1 MKYFYDTEFHEDGV
15 TIDLLSIGIVC
26 EDGRTF
32 YAVNEDADWDRANAN
47 LWLRDNVIPNI
58 GTEDR
63 MSKPAIALAVSELLS
78 AADGTVELW
87 ADYAAYDH
95 VVLAQLFGTMM
106 NLPAHIPMWTHDFQ
120 QELERLDIDPVALP
134 DSSGVLHN
142 ALGDALKLR
151 EQWLHVQCLAV
162 GAL

>member
-47 LWLRDNVIPNI
+47 LWLRDN
-58 GTEDR
+58 
-63 MSKPAIALAVSELLS
+63 VSELLS